1 MNLREL
7 FYNHIAQTSDEPL
20 AIDIERAEGVM
31 LYGSNKKRYI
41 DLISGVSVSNVG
53 HCNPEVVQ
61 AIQAQ
66 AAKYMH
72 LMVYGEIVQS
82 PQVLYAQAIT
92 DILPAH
98 LNSVYF
104 VNSGSEAIEG
114 AIKLAKR
121 YTNRT
126 EILSCHNA
134 YHGCTNGAM
143 SVMGCDDFTANFRP
157 LLPDCHRI
165 KHGNTEDI
173 ELISEKTAA
182 VLIEIVQGEAGIR
195 TVSKEY
201 WKKLREKCNQ
211 TGTLLMFD
219 EVQTG
224 FGRTGTMFAF
234 EQIGIEP
241 DVLILAKS
249 LGGGMPLG
257 AFVADK
263 ILMNCFTHNP
273 VLGHITTF
281 GGHPVCCAAGL
292 AALNVIKKEKLYEQ
306 VQQKSDLFVHF
317 IEKMPHVKSI
327 RRCGLMI
334 AVDFEDKEFNFKVV
348 KKTVEAG
355 LLTDWFLFCDT
366 ALRIAPPLIINEK
379 EIEEACKIL
388 NQVLKEL

>member
-1 MNLREL
+1 MNLKEL
-7 FYNHIAQTSDEPL
+7 FYNHIAQTSAEPL

-31 LYGSNKKRYI
+31 LYGSNNKSYI

-53 HCNPEVVQ
+53 HCHPAVVKAIAEQ
-61 AIQAQ
+61 AT
-66 AAKYMH
+66 KYMH
-72 LMVYGEIVQS
+72 LMVYGEVIQS
-82 PQVLYAQAIT
+82 PQVLYAKAIT
-92 DILPAH
+92 DILPSH

-121 YTNRT
+121 YTGRT
-126 EILSCHNA
+126 EILSCQNA

-165 KHGNTEDI
+165 RHGNIDDLA
-173 ELISEKTAA
+173 LITEKTAA
-182 VLIEIVQGEAGIR
+182 VLLEVVQGEAGIR
-195 TVSKEY
+195 TADKTY
-201 WKKLREKCNQ
+201 WQKLRNKCNE
-211 TGTLLMFD
+211 TNTLLMFD

-241 DVLILAKS
+241 DVLVLAKS

-263 ILMNCFTHNP
+263 TIMNCFTHNP

-292 AALNVIKKEKLYEQ
+292 AALNVLKSEKYYEQ
-306 VQQKSDLFVHF
+306 VPSSSSTSSSSSSSSSSFSSSSSSSSASSSPYSHCF
-317 IEKMPHVKSI
+317 ISFSFYIYFRSI
-327 RRCGLMI
+327 I
-334 AVDFEDKEFNFKVV
+334 
-348 KKTVEAG
+348 
-355 LLTDWFLFCDT
+355 
-366 ALRIAPPLIINEK
+366 IIN
-379 EIEEACKIL
+379 ISFPFCFFICFL
-388 NQVLKEL
+388 NKLNITFISSKLTSNIFK